1 MGELQLEGV
10 EFNACGNTM
19 NAMNS
24 QPTELLPDFVR
35 TDEGGVVRIAELQSK
50 GDLYL
55 RPQAELL
62 GLVSIDPSALS
73 PFDLSVYIYVG

>member
-10 EFNACGNTM
+10 EFNARGNTM

-24 QPTELLPDFVR
+24 KPTELLPDFVR

-55 RPQAELL
+55 RP
-62 GLVSIDPSALS
+62 
-73 PFDLSVYIYVG
+73 